1 VTLVFA
7 LAAAALFG
15 IGASLLLERDLVRV
29 VLGLVLV
36 SQAAVLT
43 LIASGLS
50 RGLAPIYP
58 LPDDAVSDPLSQAMA
73 LTGIVIGLATTA
85 LLLVIVLRVT
95 HAFRARD
102 LDEVAGEE
110 AERDARLEREEAGG
124 HAQEEEA
131 AR

>member
-1 VTLVFA
+1 VTLVYA
-7 LAAAALFG
+7 LAAATMFG
-15 IGASLLLERDLVRV
+15 IGASLLLDSDLARV

-50 RGLAPIYP
+50 RGAAAIYP
-58 LPDDAVSDPLSQAMA
+58 LPEGAVSDPLSQAMA

-102 LDEVAGEE
+102 LDQVAEEE
-110 AERDARLEREEAGG
+110 AEHDARLEREEAAQ
-124 HAQEEEA
+124 HAQEEQA

>member
-1 VTLVFA
+1 MTLVFA
-7 LAAAALFG
+7 LAAAAMFG
-15 IGASLLLERDLVRV
+15 IGASLLLDSDLVRV

-50 RGLAPIYP
+50 RGSAPIYP
-58 LPDDAVSDPLSQAMA
+58 LPKGAVSDPLSQAMA

-102 LDEVAGEE
+102 LDQVAAEE
-110 AERDARLEREEAGG
+110 ADRDARLEREEADR

>member
-1 VTLVFA
+1 MTLVFA
-7 LAAAALFG
+7 LAAATLFG
-15 IGASLLLERDLVRV
+15 IGASLLLDSDLVRV

-43 LIASGLS
+43 LIASGLG
-50 RGLAPIYP
+50 RGVAPIYP
-58 LPDDAVSDPLSQAMA
+58 LPEGTVSDPLSQAMA

-95 HAFRARD
+95 HAFRGRD
-102 LDEVAGEE
+102 LDQVAEEE
-110 AERDARLEREEAGG
+110 AEHDAQLEREEAVL

>member
-1 VTLVFA
+1 MTLVFA
-7 LAAAALFG
+7 LAAAAMFG
-15 IGASLLLERDLVRV
+15 IGASLLLDSDLVRV

-50 RGLAPIYP
+50 RGGAPIYP
-58 LPDDAVSDPLSQAMA
+58 LPEGEVSDPLSQAMA

-102 LDEVAGEE
+102 LEQVAEEE
-110 AERDARLEREEAGG
+110 AERDARLEREEADR

>member
-1 VTLVFA
+1 MTLVFA
-7 LAAAALFG
+7 LAAAAMFG
-15 IGASLLLERDLVRV
+15 IGASLLLDSDLVRV

-50 RGLAPIYP
+50 RGAAPIYP
-58 LPDDAVSDPLSQAMA
+58 LPKGAVSDPLSQAMA

-102 LDEVAGEE
+102 LDQVAEEEV
-110 AERDARLEREEAGG
+110 ERDARLEREEADR